1 MQHRAALVAD
11 APAMGGKRRAAAQ
24 KVIPTHA
31 AFTVAQLGC
40 GRPAWRQLGEIDRVR
55 GSGGK
60 AEKAH
65 NKTYG

>member
-11 APAMGGKRRAAAQ
+11 APAMGGKRRPAAQ
-24 KVIPTHA
+24 EVIPAHA

-60 AEKAH
+60 AQKAH